1 MTSAMIFQI
10 QSGIILFL
18 MYLGIYFRRARKIHV
33 GLMSVVIIWD
43 IILILQIELTRNA
56 VAKATEAMKNPMLL
70 NIHIAIAVSTVVLYI
85 LQIFSG
91 RKMLKGF
98 MQRRGYHRKLGMLTA
113 TLRTLT
119 FITSFFA
126 VS

>member
-70 NIHIAIAVSTVVLYI
+70 NIHIANRCFNCGSLYSSNFFQDAKCSKVLCSAEVTI
-85 LQIFSG
+85 ESWECSLQ
-91 RKMLKGF
+91 RLE
-98 MQRRGYHRKLGMLTA
+98 L
-113 TLRTLT
+113 
-119 FITSFFA
+119 
-126 VS
+126 